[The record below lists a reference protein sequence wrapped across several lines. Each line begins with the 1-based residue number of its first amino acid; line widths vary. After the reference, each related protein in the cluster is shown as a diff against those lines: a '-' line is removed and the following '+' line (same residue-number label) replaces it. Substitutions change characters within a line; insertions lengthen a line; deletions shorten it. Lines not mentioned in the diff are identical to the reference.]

1 MGPGGGSCR
10 VVVARLSR
18 SRRHRSFSLVRCG
31 ERSPASFLP
40 FSGGGVLGWVNEKGT
55 RRCLFSLLV
64 WWRRRESNPRPQDLR
79 LRLYMLI
86 RVFVLTG
93 GYPTGRDNHKRS
105 RLSFSGSAPG
115 SFSTILRDRRPVLDA
130 QARLQ
135 SDGTLLVFKQRVRS
149 CRRWQLLVCSCFY
162 EGSYSLGMHLGFC
175 DPRRNH
181 VVPLV
186 LV

>member
-1 MGPGGGSCR
+1 MQGS
-10 VVVARLSR
+10 ASRL
-18 SRRHRSFSLVRCG
+18 
-31 ERSPASFLP
+31 PAGQTEKRDWAGREIWRFGA
-40 FSGGGVLGWVNEKGT
+40 SGCDGT
-55 RRCLFSLLV
+55 RRAVARNPAPRGDARKEKGPGDYPDPWC

-86 RVFVLTG
+86 RVFALTG
-93 GYPTGRDNHKRS
+93 GYPTGRDNHQRS